1 MLITTWR
8 NSQSE
13 PIDDEISKI
22 AYESEKLRLEKE
34 LCRQENRH
42 KC

>member
-1 MLITTWR
+1 MLITAWR

-22 AYESEKLRLEKE
+22 AYENEKSRLEKK
-34 LCRQENRH
+34 LSRQENRH